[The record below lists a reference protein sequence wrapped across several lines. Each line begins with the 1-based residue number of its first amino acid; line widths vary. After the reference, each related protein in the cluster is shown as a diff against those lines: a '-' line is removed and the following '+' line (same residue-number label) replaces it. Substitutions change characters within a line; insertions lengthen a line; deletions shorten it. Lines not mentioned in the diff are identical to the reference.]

1 MNQYAE
7 TMAEDAATVHSETG
21 WAAMY
26 HHADGSEDTPV
37 QVVAVD
43 MQNQL
48 KQNTEGRVTGHKTV
62 LSVPKAVIGRVTN
75 KGDRLTIP
83 GHLVNSDD
91 EAVSVRV
98 AGLMKELASPTSWIF
113 EVAR

>member
-1 MNQYAE
+1 MNQFAE
-7 TMAEDAATVHSETG
+7 TMGEDAAEVHSQTG

-37 QVVAVD
+37 HVIAVD
-43 MQNQL
+43 MQNKL
-48 KQNTEGRVTGHKTV
+48 KQNTESRLTSRETV
-62 LSVPKAVIGRVTN
+62 LSVPKAIIARVTN

-83 GHLVNSDD
+83 GHLVNSAD

-98 AGLMKELASPTSWIF
+98 AGLIKELASPTSWIF